1 MTDFSIRAEAV
12 RVAGAE
18 PAPAVQSNQL
28 EKLVSEADASKAP
41 SLAAQNSAPSQAE
54 PARREGVIPVIV
66 VVMGLIAAI
75 QIASFYLPSFVMP
88 PPLTILW
95 ATIEILRSEYT
106 HIGVTALRL
115 LVSILFAMGVG
126 ILLGIVMGVFPKIRP
141 YIRSLV
147 IIDTGIPALSWM
159 LLAIFWFP
167 QPEVRIFFILSVILI
182 PFYAL
187 SIFDGIRALPR
198 DWVDMIES
206 FRPRR
211 WQVLRYLILPHII
224 PYILSTTKSVIGYAV
239 RMVIFSELIA
249 STIGIG
255 SRMSLAQSMF
265 RIDTVL
271 GWTVI
276 LIVLNLLLQ
285 TALTALEKYL
295 LKWRA
300 EASVR

>member
-1 MTDFSIRAEAV
+1 
-12 RVAGAE
+12 
-18 PAPAVQSNQL
+18 
-28 EKLVSEADASKAP
+28 VSETGALKVVP
-41 SLAAQNSAPSQAE
+41 AAQAKPASSQAE
-54 PARREGVIPVIV
+54 PARRDGVFPVIV
-66 VVMGLIAAI
+66 VVIGLIVAI
-75 QIASFYLPSFVMP
+75 QIASFYLPPFVMP
-88 PPLTILW
+88 APLTILS
-95 ATIEILRSEYT
+95 ATIEILRTDYV

-115 LVSILFAMGVG
+115 FAAILFAMALG
-126 ILLGIVMGVFPKIRP
+126 IFLGIVMGVFPKIRP

-167 QPEVRIFFILSVILI
+167 QPEVRIFFILAVILI

-198 DWVDMIES
+198 EWVDMIES

-211 WQVLRYLILPHII
+211 WQVLRYLILPHIV

-249 STIGIG
+249 STLGIG

-285 TALTALEKYL
+285 TALTALEKQL